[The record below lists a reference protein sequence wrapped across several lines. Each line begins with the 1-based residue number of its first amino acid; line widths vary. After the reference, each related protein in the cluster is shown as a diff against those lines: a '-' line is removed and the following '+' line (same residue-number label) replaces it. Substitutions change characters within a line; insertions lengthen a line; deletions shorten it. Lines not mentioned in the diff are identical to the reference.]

1 MEKLSTQELVE
12 NARPYLELQSD
23 LLNNIATGMRK
34 LIADADVTAADMS
47 DLIRIATYRAQIID
61 IERELIQRN

>member
-34 LIADADVTAADMS
+34 LIADADVAAADMS
-47 DLIRIATYRAQIID
+47 DLIRIATYKAQIID